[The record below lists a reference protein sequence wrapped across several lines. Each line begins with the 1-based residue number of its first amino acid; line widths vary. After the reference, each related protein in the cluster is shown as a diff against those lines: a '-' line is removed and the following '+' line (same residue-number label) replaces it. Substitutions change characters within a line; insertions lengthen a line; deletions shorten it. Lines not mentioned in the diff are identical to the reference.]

1 MAELGVPLCI
11 HGEVTDPKID
21 PFDRER
27 EFITRNLIPLLEQMP
42 NLKVILE
49 HVTTEEAVK
58 FVESAGPNV
67 AATITPQHLL
77 YDRSHLF
84 AGGLRPHFYCLPILK
99 RGNPHRLALLRA
111 IASGSPKFFLGTD
124 SAPHA
129 QSEKEKDCG
138 CAGCF
143 TANAALELY
152 LEAFE
157 EVGAL
162 EHFENFACHN
172 GPAFYGLGPT
182 KSKVLIRCEKKPM
195 TIPTSFPLDLAKAG
209 TDAKLIPLRAGEQ
222 CSWTTT
228 VIDAE

>member
-1 MAELGVPLCI
+1 MAKLGVPLCV
-11 HGEVTDPKID
+11 HGEVVDASVD

-27 EFITRNLIPLLEQMP
+27 EFLTRELSPLLDEVP
-42 NLKVILE
+42 DLKVILE

-58 FVESAGPNV
+58 FVESKGMNV

-84 AGGLRPHFYCLPILK
+84 SGGLRPHFYCLPILK

-143 TANAALELY
+143 TAYSAIELY

-157 EVGAL
+157 EADAL
-162 EHFENFACHN
+162 EHFENFACKN
-172 GPAFYGLGPT
+172 GAAFYGIEPN
-182 KSKVLIRCEKKPM
+182 KSKMRLICEKKPM
-195 TIPTSFPLDLAKAG
+195 KIPRFFSLDLAKG
-209 TDAKLIPLRAGEQ
+209 DADARLVPLRAGEQ
-222 CSWTTT
+222 CEWTTT
-228 VIDAE
+228 IVNSE

>member
-1 MAELGVPLCI
+1 MAKLGVPLCV
-11 HGEVTDPKID
+11 HGEVTDPSID
-21 PFDRER
+21 PFDREKVFIDR
-27 EFITRNLIPLLEQMP
+27 ELIPLLDQLP
-42 NLKVILE
+42 DLKVIME
-49 HVTTEEAVK
+49 HVTTKDAVD
-58 FVESAGPNV
+58 FVMSRGPNV

-99 RGNPHRLALLRA
+99 RGNPHRLALLGA

-143 TANAALELY
+143 TANIALELY

-157 EVGAL
+157 EVDAL
-162 EHFENFACHN
+162 DHFENFACKN
-172 GPAFYGLGPT
+172 GPAFYGLPAYSGNVQI
-182 KSKVLIRCEKKPM
+182 KCEKKPSAVQA
-195 TIPTSFPLDLAKAG
+195 SFPLDLAKSAVA
-209 TDAKLIPLRAGEQ
+209 DPKLIPLRAGQQ
-222 CSWTTT
+222 CAWTTT
-228 VIDAE
+228 VVTE